1 VSQTNTELTRQAYE
15 AINRRDVEWLAA
27 RAHPDLEMHMFGV
40 AGVPVVYRGAAGI
53 REWFDD
59 MDELW
64 EWFEAVPEEIRDLGD
79 RVFVLGRQRL
89 GGRASG
95 IEVEEKSALVFR
107 LRDGLL
113 TELRAYPSVED
124 ALAAAGLE

>member
-1 VSQTNTELTRQAYE
+1 MSTNIELTRDAYD
-15 AINRRDVEWLAA
+15 AINRRDIEWLSA
-27 RAHPDLEMHMFGV
+27 RVHPDVEMHMFGI

-53 REWFDD
+53 REYFRD

-79 RVFVLGRQRL
+79 RVFVIGRQRFR
-89 GGRASG
+89 GRASG
-95 IEVEEKSALVFR
+95 IEVEERSALVFH

-113 TELRAYPSVED
+113 TEMRAYQSVED
-124 ALAAAGLE
+124 ALAAAGLQ